1 MKLVARRA
9 VAKIAIKTEERRRRK
24 IPPAVIMCRIACDVE
39 TVIVNLLTI
48 FEQSADSAV
57 RAAHDLG
64 GKSLPEKPVF
74 HLQADRA
81 AERVEAEDR
90 IIRE

>member
-1 MKLVARRA
+1 MRRIGGD
-9 VAKIAIKTEERRRRK
+9 VE
-24 IPPAVIMCRIACDVE
+24 AVIVD
-39 TVIVNLLTI
+39 LLAI
-48 FEQSADSAV
+48 FQQPADSAV

-64 GKSLPEKPVF
+64 VEPLPEKPVF

-81 AERVEAEDR
+81 TERVEAEDR